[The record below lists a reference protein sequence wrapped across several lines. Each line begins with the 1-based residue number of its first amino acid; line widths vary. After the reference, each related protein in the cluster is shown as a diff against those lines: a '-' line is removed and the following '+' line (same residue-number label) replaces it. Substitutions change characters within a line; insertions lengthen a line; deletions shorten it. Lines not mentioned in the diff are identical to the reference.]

1 MNPFKVQFDVFTKDT
16 FKINPQMELKVILG
30 IGTICGFLRYYLDCL
45 FYIKNSVY
53 LENKAPYTGPSKKD
67 CGTDI

>member
-1 MNPFKVQFDVFTKDT
+1 MYLLSTKDT
-16 FKINPQMELKVILG
+16 FKMNPQIEFKVILG
-30 IGTICGFLRYYLDCL
+30 SGTICGSLRYYLDCL

-67 CGTDI
+67 LSTDI